1 MSKSD
6 ATKAGARHSAADIK
20 LLQTIHDN
28 ALALGAACPDAKA
41 VDLDTLRDG
50 LGKLSG
56 RYQSVKG
63 LDYAGLEAW
72 DVQNGAQALGVL
84 AGILA
89 SEAAQQEAAHVLE
102 VAALLNG
109 LLAWIGAE
117 VAEIETAARSPNEDA
132 KRLEETLV
140 YGGEAVK
147 ALGGGK
153 IGGYLVRFGN
163 AETPDLS
170 DMRDWFHAKTYLG
183 ARDGDGVDV
192 TMNHGIPLRRGLEEY
207 ANRLLPPVKTRKDK
221 LGLFAETVCDL
232 SDEYEKLVYDL
243 AEAGKLKWSS
253 GAVSHLVKRVRMPN
267 GTHRVDQWIIG
278 EAALTPT
285 PAEPRDT
292 QVRSLKALVTEQA
305 GQPEPEGSSE
315 DRAMGIRTWT
325 EWNELI
331 ETGRTLTARYR
342 QG

>member
-1 MSKSD
+1 MPGHIKQ
-6 ATKAGARHSAADIK
+6 GARHSAADNK
-20 LLQTIHDN
+20 LLQAIHDN
-28 ALALGAACPDAKA
+28 ALALGAMCPDAKA
-41 VDLDTLRDG
+41 VDVAALREG
-50 LGKLSG
+50 LGKLSA

-63 LDYAGLEAW
+63 LDYAGLDAW
-72 DVQNGAQALGVL
+72 DVQNGAQALAVL
-84 AGILA
+84 AGIA
-89 SEAAQQEAAHVLE
+89 SSEAAQGEAAHVLE
-102 VAALLNG
+102 VAGLLRG
-109 LLAWIGAE
+109 LLAWLGAE
-117 VAEIETAARSPNEDA
+117 VDELAQAASQPEPDA

-140 YGGEAVK
+140 CAGEAVK

-153 IGGYLVRFGN
+153 IGGYLVRFGDAN
-163 AETPDLS
+163 TPDLS
-170 DMRDWFHAKTYLG
+170 EMRDWFHVKTYFG

-192 TMNHGIPLRRGLEEY
+192 TMNHGIPLKRGLEEY

-221 LGLFAETVCDL
+221 LGVFAETVMDL

-253 GAVSHLVKRVRMPN
+253 GAVSHLVKRVRLPN

-305 GQPEPEGSSE
+305 GQPEPEGSAV
-315 DRAMGIRTWT
+315 DRALGIHAPD
-325 EWNELI
+325 EWDDLI
-331 ETGRTLTARYR
+331 EAGRALTARFR
-342 QG
+342 EG